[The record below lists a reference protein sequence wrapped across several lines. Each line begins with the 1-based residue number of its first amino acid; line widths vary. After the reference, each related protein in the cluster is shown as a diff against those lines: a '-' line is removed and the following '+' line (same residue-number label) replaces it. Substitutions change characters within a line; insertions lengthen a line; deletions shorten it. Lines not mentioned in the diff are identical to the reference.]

1 MLLALSDTQVVQIGL
16 DAMMLAL
23 KLGGPIL
30 MVTLGIGLAV
40 GLVQSVTQL
49 QEQTL
54 TFVPKCFGV
63 MVVILVGGAWMLQTT
78 ISMTDDLFARIPE
91 LLQ

>member
-1 MLLALSDTQVVQIGL
+1 MTDSDVIQIGL
-16 DAMMLAL
+16 DAMILAL

-30 MVTLGIGLAV
+30 MLTMGIGLAV

-63 MVVILVGGAWMLQTT
+63 AIVILVGGSWMLQSVVSFT
-78 ISMTDDLFARIPE
+78 SDLFARIPQ
-91 LLQ
+91 LLG

>member
-1 MLLALSDTQVVQIGL
+1 MTDTAVVQIGT
-16 DAMMLAL
+16 DAMLFAL
-23 KLGGPIL
+23 KLGGPL
-30 MVTLGIGLAV
+30 LLVTLGIGLAI

-63 MVVILVGGAWMLQTT
+63 ALVLLIGGAWMLQTAVSFT
-78 ISMTDDLFARIPE
+78 TDLMARVPDL
-91 LLQ
+91 LG

>member
-1 MLLALSDTQVVQIGL
+1 MTDTEVIQIGL
-16 DAMMLAL
+16 DAMILGL

-30 MVTLGIGLAV
+30 LVTLGIGLAV
-40 GLVQSVTQL
+40 GLIQSVTQL

-63 MVVILVGGAWMLQTT
+63 AVVILLGGAWMLST
-78 ISMTDDLFARIPE
+78 IITFTDDLFARLPE
-91 LLQ
+91 LLG

>member
-1 MLLALSDTQVVQIGL
+1 MTDTAVVQIGT
-16 DAMMLAL
+16 DAMLFAL
-23 KLGGPIL
+23 KLGGPL
-30 MVTLGIGLAV
+30 LLVTLGIGLAI

-63 MVVILVGGAWMLQTT
+63 ALVLLIGGAWMLQTAVSFT
-78 ISMTDDLFARIPE
+78 TDLMAQVPDL
-91 LLQ
+91 LG

>member
-1 MLLALSDTQVVQIGL
+1 MIAMSDTQVIQIGL
-16 DAMMLAL
+16 DAMLLAV

-30 MVTLGIGLAV
+30 MVTLGVGLAI

-54 TFVPKCFGV
+54 TFVPKCFAV

-78 ISMTDDLFARIPE
+78 ITMTDDLFARIPE

>member
-1 MLLALSDTQVVQIGL
+1 MFAMSDTQVIQIGL
-16 DAMMLAL
+16 DAMLLAI

-30 MVTLGIGLAV
+30 MVTLGVGLAI

-54 TFVPKCFGV
+54 TFVPKLAAIAIV
-63 MVVILVGGAWMLQTT
+63 LGGAWMLQTT

>member
-1 MLLALSDTQVVQIGL
+1 MTDTEVVQIGL
-16 DAMMLAL
+16 DAMLLAL
-23 KLGGPIL
+23 KLGGPAL

-63 MVVILVGGAWMLQTT
+63 AVVVLVGGAWMLQTIVSFT
-78 ISMTDDLFARIPE
+78 NDLFARLPE
-91 LLQ
+91 LLG

>member
-1 MLLALSDTQVVQIGL
+1 MTDTDVIQIGL
-16 DAMMLAL
+16 DAMILAL

-63 MVVILVGGAWMLQTT
+63 AVVILVGGAWMLQSVVSFTAE
-78 ISMTDDLFARIPE
+78 LFARLPQ
-91 LLQ
+91 LLG

>member
-1 MLLALSDTQVVQIGL
+1 MTDTDVIQIGL
-16 DAMMLAL
+16 DAMILAL

-63 MVVILVGGAWMLQTT
+63 AVVILVGGAWMLQSVVSFTA
-78 ISMTDDLFARIPE
+78 DLFVRLPQ
-91 LLQ
+91 LLG

>member
-1 MLLALSDTQVVQIGL
+1 MTDTAVVQIGT
-16 DAMMLAL
+16 DAMLLAL
-23 KLGGPIL
+23 KLGGPL
-30 MVTLGIGLAV
+30 LLVTLGIGLAI

-63 MVVILVGGAWMLQTT
+63 ALVLLVGGAWMLQTAVSFT
-78 ISMTDDLFARIPE
+78 NDLMARVPQ
-91 LLQ
+91 LLG

>member
-1 MLLALSDTQVVQIGL
+1 MTDTDVIQIGL
-16 DAMMLAL
+16 DAMILAL

-30 MVTLGIGLAV
+30 VVTLGIGLAV

-63 MVVILVGGAWMLQTT
+63 AIVILVGGAWMLQSVVSFTT
-78 ISMTDDLFARIPE
+78 DLFERIPQ
-91 LLQ
+91 LLG

>member
-1 MLLALSDTQVVQIGL
+1 MTDTAVVQIGT
-16 DAMMLAL
+16 DAMIFAL
-23 KLGGPIL
+23 KLGGPLLI
-30 MVTLGIGLAV
+30 VTLGIGLAV

-63 MVVILVGGAWMLQTT
+63 AVVLLVGGAWMLQTAVSFT
-78 ISMTDDLFARIPE
+78 TGLMERIPS
-91 LLQ
+91 LLS

>member
-1 MLLALSDTQVVQIGL
+1 MTDTAVVQIGT
-16 DAMMLAL
+16 DAMLFAL
-23 KLGGPIL
+23 KLGGPLLI
-30 MVTLGIGLAV
+30 VTLGIGLAV

-63 MVVILVGGAWMLQTT
+63 AVVLLIGGAWMLQTAVSFT
-78 ISMTDDLFARIPE
+78 TDLMARVPDL
-91 LLQ
+91 LG

>member
-1 MLLALSDTQVVQIGL
+1 MTDTDVIQIGL
-16 DAMMLAL
+16 DAMILAL

-63 MVVILVGGAWMLQTT
+63 AVVILVGGAWMLQSVVSFTA
-78 ISMTDDLFARIPE
+78 DLFARLPQ
-91 LLQ
+91 LLG

>member
-1 MLLALSDTQVVQIGL
+1 MTDTDVIQIGL
-16 DAMMLAL
+16 DAMILAL
-23 KLGGPIL
+23 KLGGPVL

-63 MVVILVGGAWMLQTT
+63 AIVILVGGAWMLQSVVSFTT
-78 ISMTDDLFARIPE
+78 DLFGRIPQ
-91 LLQ
+91 LLG

>member
-1 MLLALSDTQVVQIGL
+1 MTDTDVLQIGL
-16 DAMMLAL
+16 DAMLLGL

-30 MVTLGIGLAV
+30 VVALGIGLAV

-54 TFVPKCFGV
+54 TFVPKCFGIA
-63 MVVILVGGAWMLQTT
+63 VVILFGGAWMLQSIISFTT
-78 ISMTDDLFARIPE
+78 DLFNRIPQ
-91 LLQ
+91 LLG

>member
-1 MLLALSDTQVVQIGL
+1 MTDTEVIQIGL
-16 DAMMLAL
+16 DAMILAL

-63 MVVILVGGAWMLQTT
+63 AVVILVGGAWMLQSVVSFTA
-78 ISMTDDLFARIPE
+78 DLFARLPQ
-91 LLQ
+91 LLG

>member
-1 MLLALSDTQVVQIGL
+1 VTDTSVVQIGL
-16 DAMMLAL
+16 EAMTLAF

-30 MVTLGIGLAV
+30 LVTLGIGLAV

-54 TFVPKCFGV
+54 TFVPKCVGV
-63 MVVILVGGAWMLQTT
+63 CLVILLGGAWMLQTT
-78 ISMTDDLFARIPE
+78 VAFTNDLFARIPE
-91 LLQ
+91 LLG

>member
-1 MLLALSDTQVVQIGL
+1 MNDTSVVQIGL
-16 DAMMLAL
+16 EAMTLAF
-23 KLGGPIL
+23 KLGAPL
-30 MVTLGIGLAV
+30 LLVTLGIGLLV

-63 MVVILVGGAWMLQTT
+63 AIVVLVGGAWMLQTIVT
-78 ISMTDDLFARIPE
+78 FTNDLFARLPG
-91 LLQ
+91 LLG

>member
-1 MLLALSDTQVVQIGL
+1 MTDTEVVQIGL
-16 DAMMLAL
+16 DAMLLAL
-23 KLGGPIL
+23 KLGGPAL

-40 GLVQSVTQL
+40 GLIQSVTQL

-63 MVVILVGGAWMLQTT
+63 AIVVLVGGAWMLQTIVT
-78 ISMTDDLFARIPE
+78 FTNDLFARLPG
-91 LLQ
+91 LLG

>member
-1 MLLALSDTQVVQIGL
+1 MLALSDTQVVQIGL
-16 DAMMLAL
+16 DAMLLAA

-30 MVTLGIGLAV
+30 MVTVGIGLAI

-54 TFVPKCFGV
+54 TFVPKCAGV
-63 MVVILVGGAWMLQTT
+63 MAVILIGGAWMLQATIATT
-78 ISMTDDLFARIPE
+78 TDLFARIPE

>member
-1 MLLALSDTQVVQIGL
+1 MTDSAVMQIGL
-16 DAMMLAL
+16 EAL
-23 KLGGPIL
+23 LVAFKIAGPIL
-30 MVTLGIGLAV
+30 IVTLGIGLAV

-63 MVVILVGGAWMLQTT
+63 AVVILLGGAWMLH
-78 ISMTDDLFARIPE
+78 SMVSFTHSLFERLPS
-91 LLQ
+91 LLS

>member
-1 MLLALSDTQVVQIGL
+1 MTDTAVVQIGT
-16 DAMMLAL
+16 DAMLFAL
-23 KLGGPIL
+23 KLGGPLL

-63 MVVILVGGAWMLQTT
+63 ALVLLIGGAWMLQTSVSFT
-78 ISMTDDLFARIPE
+78 TDLMDRIPD
-91 LLQ
+91 LLG

>member
-1 MLLALSDTQVVQIGL
+1 MTDTAVVQIGT
-16 DAMMLAL
+16 DAMLFAL
-23 KLGGPIL
+23 KLGGPL
-30 MVTLGIGLAV
+30 LLVTLGIGLAI

-63 MVVILVGGAWMLQTT
+63 ALVLLIGGAWMLQTAVSFT
-78 ISMTDDLFARIPE
+78 TDLMARIPD
-91 LLQ
+91 LLG

>member
-1 MLLALSDTQVVQIGL
+1 MNDTSVVQIGL
-16 DAMMLAL
+16 EAMTLAF
-23 KLGGPIL
+23 KLGAPL
-30 MVTLGIGLAV
+30 LLVTLGIGLLI

-54 TFVPKCFGV
+54 TFVPKCFAV
-63 MVVILVGGAWMLQTT
+63 MVVILLGGAWMLHTT
-78 ISMTDDLFARIPE
+78 VAMTGDLFARIPE

>member
-1 MLLALSDTQVVQIGL
+1 MTDTDVIQIGL
-16 DAMMLAL
+16 DAMILAL

-63 MVVILVGGAWMLQTT
+63 AIVILVGGAWMLQSVVSFTT
-78 ISMTDDLFARIPE
+78 DLFGRLPQ
-91 LLQ
+91 LLG